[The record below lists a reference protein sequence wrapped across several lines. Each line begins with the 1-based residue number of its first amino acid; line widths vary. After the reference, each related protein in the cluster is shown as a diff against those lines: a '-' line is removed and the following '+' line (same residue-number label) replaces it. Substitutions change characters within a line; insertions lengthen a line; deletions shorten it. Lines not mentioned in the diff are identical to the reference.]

1 MSSYL
6 YFYIYVDIARSVTS
20 HNVMVTVLRVSLV
33 HVCVSVGCAEHV
45 CVLVCVCCVCVCACK
60 CVFMCV
66 CSAVT
71 KIPSLIFSAEDP
83 SVWAWTHLLVSLA
96 SDSLASRASSCLGL
110 LGSPSRTLC
119 VYVCLCCVCM
129 CACVVCV
136 CVLVLCAYVFLCC
149 VCMCACV
156 VCVCVLVLCVYVC
169 LCCVRMCSCVVCVCV
184 LVLCVYV
191 CLCCVCMCACTC
203 GKSCLA

>member
-169 LCCVRMCSCVVCVCV
+169 LYVRQVMPRLTRHLPISSHEAFTLDIFCFCNMSQKGVI
-184 LVLCVYV
+184 
-191 CLCCVCMCACTC
+191 
-203 GKSCLA
+203 